1 MHATAS
7 EARDRYEKLR
17 IQVQTVMEK
26 VVIVL
31 KRHGVEHKEV
41 EEACVEWCSSIQKLL
56 DWVNEIEKTVAEQ
69 TGTPADVKQLEEQIE
84 EQKVCGK
91 EFFFHVHF
99 IPLISS
105 DWGSCG

>member
-84 EQKVCGK
+84 EQKVCGQ
-91 EFFFHVHF
+91 EFFF
-99 IPLISS
+99 PYL
-105 DWGSCG
+105 